1 MRKIA
6 ATTLAVL
13 TPLAGA
19 AAVAGAGGAA
29 AATPAPAPTAAVAA
43 GKPDRSQ
50 VVVIGHRGAAG
61 HRPEHTQGSYELAV
75 ALGAD
80 WIEPDLVPTKDHVL
94 VARHENEI
102 SGTTDVSLRPEFAAR
117 RTTKVIDGRNVTGW
131 FTEDFTLAELKTL
144 RAVER
149 LPSIR
154 QRNTVYNGYYQV
166 LTFQEVIDLAER
178 MSRQYG
184 KRVGVFPETKHPTY
198 FRSIGLPLEEPLI
211 ETVKRNGLNR
221 PNSPVVV
228 QSFEPSSLKRVAKD
242 LRVPLWQALGTSG
255 QPYDL
260 KAAGDPTTYADMMKP
275 EGLAKIA
282 EYAQWIGPDKS
293 SAIPVN
299 PDGSWGKPTT
309 LVSDAHRAGLKIGV
323 YTFRS
328 ENQYLP
334 GPLRR
339 GQVPTDHGDALAEY
353 RAHLDLGVDAFVTD
367 YPDTAALAKAER
379 GGPHKHVQ
387 PKQFDNGLPEEGQE

>member
-6 ATTLAVL
+6 VTTLAVL
-13 TPLAGA
+13 VPLAGA
-19 AAVAGAGGAA
+19 GAA
-29 AATPAPAPTAAVAA
+29 PAAAEPR
-43 GKPDRSQ
+43 PDRSE
-50 VVVIGHRGAAG
+50 VVVIGHRGSAG
-61 HRPEHTQGSYELAV
+61 HRPEHTQGGYELAV
-75 ALGAD
+75 AMGAD

-94 VARHENEI
+94 VVRHENEI

-117 RTTKVIDGRNVTGW
+117 KTTKVIDGRNVTGW

-149 LPSIR
+149 LPAIR

-166 LTFQEVIDLAER
+166 LTFQEVLDLAKKLR
-178 MSRQYG
+178 HRYG
-184 KRVGVFPETKHPTY
+184 REVGVFPETKHPTY

-211 ETVKRNGLNR
+211 ETIKRNGLNR
-221 PNSPVVV
+221 PGSSVVV

-255 QPYDL
+255 RPYDL
-260 KAAGDPTTYADMMKP
+260 TAAGDPTTYADMMKP

-282 EYAQWIGPDKS
+282 EYAKWIGPDKS
-293 SAIPVN
+293 SAIPLQ
-299 PDGSWGKPTT
+299 PDGSWGTPTT
-309 LVSDAHRAGLKIGV
+309 LVSDAHKAGLKIGL

-334 GPLRR
+334 AQLRR
-339 GQVPTDHGDALAEY
+339 GQIATDHGDALAEY
-353 RAHLDLGVDAFVTD
+353 RAHLDLGADAFVTD
-367 YPDTAALAKAER
+367 YPDTAALARSER
-379 GGPHKHVQ
+379 GRPHEHVQ
-387 PKQFDNGLPEEGQE
+387 PQQFDNGLPEEGRE

>member
-13 TPLAGA
+13 VPLAGA
-19 AAVAGAGGAA
+19 GTASS
-29 AATPAPAPTAAVAA
+29 AATAEPAS
-43 GKPDRSQ
+43 DRSK
-50 VVVIGHRGAAG
+50 VVVVGHRGAAG

-94 VARHENEI
+94 VVRHENEI

-117 RTTKVIDGRNVTGW
+117 KTTKVVDGRNVTGW

-149 LPSIR
+149 LPAIR
-154 QRNTVYNGYYQV
+154 QRNTVYNGSYQV
-166 LTFQEVIDLAER
+166 LTFQEVLGLAKR
-178 MSRQYG
+178 LSRQYG
-184 KRVGVFPETKHPTY
+184 RQVGVFPETKHPTY

-211 ETVKRNGLNR
+211 KTVKRNGLDR

-228 QSFEPSSLKRVAKD
+228 QSFEPSSLKRVATE
-242 LRVPLWQALGTSG
+242 LRVPLWQALGTTG

-293 SAIPVN
+293 SAIPIN
-299 PDGSWGKPTT
+299 PDGSWGTPTT
-309 LVSDAHRAGLKIGV
+309 LVSDAHKAGLKIGV

-334 GPLRR
+334 LQLRR
-339 GQVPTDHGDALAEY
+339 GQAPIDHGDALSEY

-367 YPDTAALAKAER
+367 YPDAAALARAE
-379 GGPHKHVQ
+379 GAKPNKHVQ
-387 PKQFDNGLPEEGQE
+387 PQHFDNGLPEEGQE

>member
-13 TPLAGA
+13 TPLTGAGA
-19 AAVAGAGGAA
+19 S
-29 AATPAPAPTAAVAA
+29 AATAADHR
-43 GKPDRSQ
+43 PERSQ
-50 VVVIGHRGAAG
+50 VVVIGHRGSAG

-75 ALGAD
+75 AMGAD

-94 VARHENEI
+94 VVRHENEI
-102 SGTTDVSLRPEFAAR
+102 SGTTDVSARPEFAGR
-117 RTTKVIDGRNVTGW
+117 RTTKVVDGRDVTGW

-149 LPSIR
+149 LPAIR

-166 LTFQEVIDLAER
+166 MTFQEVLDLAKKL
-178 MSRQYG
+178 S
-184 KRVGVFPETKHPTY
+184 KRYDREVGVFPETKHPTY
-198 FRSIGLPLEEPLI
+198 FRSIGLPLEEKLI
-211 ETVKRNGLNR
+211 ETVRRNGLNR
-221 PNSPVVV
+221 PRGPVVV
-228 QSFEPSSLKRVAKD
+228 QSFEPSSLKRVAGA
-242 LRVPLWQALGTSG
+242 LRVPLWQALGTTG

-282 EYAQWIGPDKS
+282 GYAQWIGPDKS
-293 SAIPVN
+293 SAIPLN
-299 PDGSWGKPTT
+299 PDGSTGAPTS
-309 LVSDAHRAGLKIGV
+309 LVSDAHKAGLKIGV

-334 GPLRR
+334 SQLRR
-339 GQVPTDHGDALAEY
+339 GSALTEHGDALAEY
-353 RAHLDLGVDAFVTD
+353 RAHIELGVDAFVTD
-367 YPDTAALAKAER
+367 YPDAAVLARGER
-379 GGPHKHVQ
+379 TRPAGQTPADQLTPLNAGE
-387 PKQFDNGLPEEGQE
+387 PEEGRH

>member
-1 MRKIA
+1 VRKI
-6 ATTLAVL
+6 ATTLAI
-13 TPLAGA
+13 LAGTG
-19 AAVAGAGGAA
+19 AGAGAGAGTAPAA
-29 AATPAPAPTAAVAA
+29 AATESA
-43 GKPDRSQ
+43 PDRSQ

-61 HRPEHTQGSYELAV
+61 HRPEHTQGGYELAV
-75 ALGAD
+75 AMGAD
-80 WIEPDLVPTKDHVL
+80 WIEPDLVPTKDHKL
-94 VARHENEI
+94 VVRHENEI

-117 RTTKVIDGRNVTGW
+117 RTTKVVDGRNVTGW

-149 LPSIR
+149 LPAIR

-166 LTFQEVIDLAER
+166 LTFQEVLDLAKR
-178 MSRQYG
+178 LSRQYG
-184 KRVGVFPETKHPTY
+184 KQVGVFPETKHPTY

-228 QSFEPSSLKRVAKD
+228 QSFEPSSLKRVAKE
-242 LRVPLWQALGTSG
+242 LRVPLWQALGTTG

-260 KAAGDPTTYADMMKP
+260 TAAGDPTTYADMMKP

-282 EYAQWIGPDKS
+282 QYAQWIGPDKS
-293 SAIPVN
+293 SAIPLN
-299 PDGSWGKPTT
+299 PDGGSGTPTT
-309 LVSDAHRAGLKIGV
+309 LVSDAHKAGLKIGV

-334 GPLRR
+334 LQLRR
-339 GQVPTDHGDALAEY
+339 GQTPTDHGDALAEY
-353 RAHLDLGVDAFVTD
+353 RAHIDLGVDAFVTD
-367 YPDTAALAKAER
+367 YPDTAALAKAEQGKPR
-379 GGPHKHVQ
+379 EQVQ

>member
-13 TPLAGA
+13 TPLAA
-19 AAVAGAGGAA
+19 ASPASAA
-29 AATPAPAPTAAVAA
+29 EPEPF
-43 GKPDRSQ
+43 GKPERSQ

-75 ALGAD
+75 AMGAD

-94 VARHENEI
+94 VVRHENEI
-102 SGTTDVSLRPEFAAR
+102 SGTTDVSARPEFASR
-117 RTTKVIDGRNVTGW
+117 KTTKSIDGRNVTGW

-149 LPSIR
+149 LPAVR

-166 LTFQEVIDLAER
+166 PTLQEVLDLAKKL
-178 MSRQYG
+178 SRRHGRQI
-184 KRVGVFPETKHPTY
+184 GVFPETKHPTY

-211 ETVKRNGLNR
+211 EIVRRNGLNR

-228 QSFEPSSLKRVAKD
+228 QSFEPSSLKRVAQA
-242 LRVPLWQALGTSG
+242 LRVPLWQALGTTG
-255 QPYDL
+255 KPYDHV
-260 KAAGDPTTYADMMKP
+260 AGNDPTTYADMMKP

-282 EYAQWIGPDKS
+282 KYAKWIGPDKS
-293 SAIPVN
+293 SAIPLN
-299 PDGSWGKPTT
+299 SDGTWGAPTS

-334 GPLRR
+334 AQLRR
-339 GQVPTDHGDALAEY
+339 GTVTTEHGDALTEY

-367 YPDTAALAKAER
+367 YPDAAVLARGER
-379 GGPHKHVQ
+379 ERPHPHVAADVA
-387 PKQFDNGLPEEGQE
+387 KDAGLPDEGQE